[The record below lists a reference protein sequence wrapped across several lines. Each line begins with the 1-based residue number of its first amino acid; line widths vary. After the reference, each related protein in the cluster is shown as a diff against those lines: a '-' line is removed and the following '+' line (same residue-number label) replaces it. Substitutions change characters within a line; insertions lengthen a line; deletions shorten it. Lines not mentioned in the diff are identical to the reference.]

1 MSLITSLQTHLLTG
15 TGSTL
20 WLFVGIILLSYLL
33 EDLAIIAAAGIAMQ
47 QLLPPSLALLAIFL
61 GIASGDIG
69 LYYLGKGSRYFRGL
83 RYKALTNRH
92 FRVLRRK
99 LHQRTF
105 LNLFIIRFI
114 PGMRTVGFTLSGYFS
129 IPLPG
134 FLIAVISA
142 SAIWTAL
149 IFSTIYSLGSTDWI
163 QESNYQWVT
172 IPIALLVLITANRFL
187 NKTLSRGYG

>member
-15 TGSTL
+15 TSSTL
-20 WLFVGIILLSYLL
+20 WLFVGVILLSYLL

-47 QLLPPSLALLAIFL
+47 QLLSPSLALLAIFL

-129 IPLPG
+129 IPLPR
-134 FLIAVISA
+134 FLIAVLSA

-172 IPIALLVLITANRFL
+172 IPIALLVLITANRLL